1 MHKPVRMAALALAVL
16 MGLLS
21 ACGKTAE
28 SDADS
33 FLLYYVRSGDDSLE
47 SALESISWEGTQTVE
62 VLFSRLCSDPAEEDL
77 ATCIPEGTSLLSWDL
92 KDSVL
97 SMDLSGE
104 FGTLT
109 GVELT
114 LASWCITLTMCQ
126 LEGVSAVRITAEGE
140 TLLEDE
146 ILTPQQV
153 MLDGG
158 EGDTSTLYTTL
169 YFPLSD
175 GSGIGSERREIQ
187 ITENRSESESILDAL
202 CAGPE
207 SKELSSFLPSSAEG
221 ITLWIKEDICY
232 VNLTEE
238 WQSYLEEDRDLLQ
251 QCLQCVVDSLAELDD
266 VDSVQFLM
274 DGAEISDWSDIG
286 GDFPMNP
293 SEDGSQ

>member
-21 ACGKTAE
+21 ACVKTAE

-62 VLFSRLCSDPAEEDL
+62 VLFSRLCSDPSEEDL

-92 KDSVL
+92 EESVL

>member
-1 MHKPVRMAALALAVL
+1 MHKAVRMAALALAVL

-21 ACGKTAE
+21 GCGKTAE

-33 FLLYYVRSGDDSLE
+33 FLLYYVLSGEDSPE
-47 SALESISWEGTQTVE
+47 SALESVSWEGTQTVE
-62 VLFSRLCSDPAEEDL
+62 VLFSQLCSDPAEEDL
-77 ATCIPEGTSLLSWDL
+77 ATCIPEGTSLLSWDIEG
-92 KDSVL
+92 SVL

-126 LEGVSAVRITAEGE
+126 LDGVSAVRITAEGE

-187 ITENRSESESILDAL
+187 ITENRSETESILDAL

-238 WQSYLEEDRDLLQ
+238 WQSDLEEDRDLLQ
-251 QCLQCVVDSLAELDD
+251 QYLQCVVDSLAELDD

-293 SEDGSQ
+293 SEDRSQ

>member
-1 MHKPVRMAALALAVL
+1 MHKYVRMAALFLAVL

-21 ACGKTAE
+21 ACGNTA
-28 SDADS
+28 DTDGDT
-33 FLLYYVRSGDDSLE
+33 FLLYYVRSGDSSLD
-47 SALESISWEGTQTVE
+47 SALEGVSWEGAQTVE
-62 VLFSRLCSDPAEEDL
+62 DLFDLLCSDPSDEDL
-77 ATCIPEGTSLLSWDL
+77 ATCIPDGTSLLSWSIE
-92 KDSVL
+92 DSVL

-104 FGTLT
+104 YGTLT

-126 LEGVSAVRITAEGE
+126 LDEVSAVRITAEGE
-140 TLLEDE
+140 TLMDDE

-175 GSGIGSERREIQ
+175 GSGIGSERRELQ
-187 ITENRSESESILDAL
+187 ISENRSESESILDAL

-207 SKELSSFLPSSAEG
+207 SKELSAFLPSSDEG
-221 ITLWIKEDICY
+221 ITLWIKENICY

-238 WQSYLEEDRDLLQ
+238 WKSYLEEDRELLQ
-251 QCLQCVVDSLAELDD
+251 EYLQCVVESLAALDE
-266 VDSVQFLM
+266 VESVQFLM

-286 GDFPMNP
+286 GDFPMSP
-293 SEDGSQ
+293 SEDGAQ